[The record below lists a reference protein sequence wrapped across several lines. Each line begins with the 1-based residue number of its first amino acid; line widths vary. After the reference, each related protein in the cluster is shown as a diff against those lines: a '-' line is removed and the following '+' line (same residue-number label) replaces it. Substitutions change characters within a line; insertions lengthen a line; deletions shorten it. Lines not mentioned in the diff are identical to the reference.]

1 MSAAPGAA
9 AQTVGAAAAAASGA
23 AAATNQRGGASFDS
37 LPDALVVSIL
47 QQLPQYK
54 ARSAK
59 HASQTERAAA
69 NCRLPA
75 CPTSPALCVP
85 RFPPRSFRSTLLVSK
100 RFRRLRLSAP
110 LLSTL
115 RFDLPGDAD
124 DLERAAGKL
133 TAWLRRHAAGIV
145 ARLHLEVRFPV
156 MKADWLQEEVGE
168 ASAALEHLLESL
180 PALNTNSQLLD
191 LTIDCSAAVSLL
203 PKEVRVQG
211 GGAGRVAGSRLAWR
225 EAVGHMALCA
235 GMPGVEAVGHMP
247 LRAGLPGGEAVGR
260 WAYATGL
267 PSHAPHVP
275 NPLPHTPCQVACA
288 IPVSGMW
295 ALGMRSLQKLEY
307 KLTDYSGY
315 LMVSLW

>member
-9 AQTVGAAAAAASGA
+9 AQTVGATAAAASGA

-54 ARSAK
+54 ARSAE

-75 CPTSPALCVP
+75 CPTSPALRVP

-211 GGAGRVAGSRLAWR
+211 GGAGRVAGNRLAWR

-235 GMPGVEAVGHMP
+235 GTWCGGGWAHATARRLAWWRGCWALGVCHRPAVP
-247 LRAGLPGGEAVGR
+247 CPARAQSTAPHALPGGVRHPGFWHVGP
-260 WAYATGL
+260 G
-267 PSHAPHVP
+267 HALAAKAGV
-275 NPLPHTPCQVACA
+275 QA
-288 IPVSGMW
+288 
-295 ALGMRSLQKLEY
+295 
-307 KLTDYSGY
+307 D
-315 LMVSLW
+315 